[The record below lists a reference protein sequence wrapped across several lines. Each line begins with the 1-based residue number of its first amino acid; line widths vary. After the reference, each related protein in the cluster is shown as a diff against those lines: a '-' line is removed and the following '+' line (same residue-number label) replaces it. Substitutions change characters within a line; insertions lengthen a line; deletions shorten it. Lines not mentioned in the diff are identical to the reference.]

1 MYQNTVELHQDKQ
14 PLGWPRFSRLKKK
27 KKKGLMQL

>member
-27 KKKGLMQL
+27 KTGLMQL